1 MEVLKMSDKYRV
13 AMYIR
18 VACADQAEV
27 DTQKRKLT
35 DYACQN
41 SMVVGGVYTDNGESG
56 LSLDR
61 PALARLLADV
71 KAGSVKT
78 VLVRDLCRLSRN
90 FEDTMRLTD
99 NILPKYGVRL
109 VAVNDR
115 YDSANKESQFFG
127 SEELRRV
134 FAGFHHENRNRRR
147 QRQRLR

>member
-1 MEVLKMSDKYRV
+1 MSDKYRV

-18 VACADQAEV
+18 VACANQAEV
-27 DTQKRKLT
+27 NSQKCKLT
-35 DYACQN
+35 DYAHQHN
-41 SMVVGGVYTDNGESG
+41 MDVGGVYTDNGESG
-56 LSLDR
+56 LSLGR

-71 KAGSVKT
+71 KAGGVKT
-78 VLVRDLCRLSRN
+78 VLVKDLCRLSRN
-90 FEDTMRLTD
+90 FEDMTRLTD
-99 NILPKYGVRL
+99 DIFPKYGVRV

-115 YDSANKESQFFG
+115 HDSANNESQFFG